1 MSAVLAIS
9 AHAPTPRP
17 RRAARVHTL
26 RLRSVPAASPRRST
40 PTPRR
45 SRPRPRMSKRATFQG
60 VTAPPGARWARHAS
74 GQRSRILAHIPVGPC
89 SRMTRRTRTRER
101 PWVIGFSPSPL
112 PRRSVACV
120 STAAGHLGPRGL
132 CRSPLSARPAL
143 SPCSAPFSASRPS
156 LSNSRRYPS
165 LSHVVAR
172 MFPGRFATHRP
183 LAPTRLSL
191 CPIRRSTMLSFPFT
205 SLPNIPSFLS
215 MHRCRIAIP
224 RLPRCPTSAAV
235 RLPCHRPPP
244 LMCPLPRPRPAHE
257 PRRITPTLICAVAF
271 ASSPAPGPSRPALR
285 VPGRRL
291 PCFSVSYP
299 YTPLHSTLSLGL
311 CMYFRCPYAVFL
323 YCTYKGLFYSCL
335 VGISPRHV
343 LYRYYFFTN
352 RRRPALAYPSLESI
366 NAATYISWSVPLPP
380 PAPSSATP

>member
-1 MSAVLAIS
+1 
-9 AHAPTPRP
+9 
-17 RRAARVHTL
+17 
-26 RLRSVPAASPRRST
+26 
-40 PTPRR
+40 
-45 SRPRPRMSKRATFQG
+45 
-60 VTAPPGARWARHAS
+60 
-74 GQRSRILAHIPVGPC
+74 
-89 SRMTRRTRTRER
+89 
-101 PWVIGFSPSPL
+101 
-112 PRRSVACV
+112 
-120 STAAGHLGPRGL
+120 
-132 CRSPLSARPAL
+132 
-143 SPCSAPFSASRPS
+143 
-156 LSNSRRYPS
+156 
-165 LSHVVAR
+165 
-172 MFPGRFATHRP
+172 MFPGRFATYRSLVH
-183 LAPTRLSL
+183 TRRSL

-244 LMCPLPRPRPAHE
+244 LMCPLPRPRPARE

-323 YCTYKGLFYSCL
+323 YCTYKGLFYRCL
-335 VGISPRHV
+335 VGIFPPPRSVSLLFFSQIDAARHLHTPLWKV
-343 LYRYYFFTN
+343 LTLPHTSLGACRCRHL
-352 RRRPALAYPSLESI
+352 RRRLQPRNAKPAHVVRPRIDQARAGWEACTPSPD
-366 NAATYISWSVPLPP
+366 TRRSWRFRVC
-380 PAPSSATP
+380 